1 MWFIKNVIPSRDLI
15 LLYVSHPI
23 FWQTRVMKSPGV
35 AQGGLARLRG
45 RVRRGAHCAVRSFIH
60 SCVLPFAIVFCI
72 LCSDSA
78 KFRQNCFLIYSKN
91 CFLNVT
97 LIKISEKLRK
107 FNSEK
112 SGVHLTTCF
121 CKHLLPLMKMRGDYA
136 ENNKSGAIADVAF
149 SFSVVSW
156 YTLKRVAKTKLKNL
170 VREKSKS
177 WKLAKAGMM

>member
-1 MWFIKNVIPSRDLI
+1 VNSGKIWPTIWQKLENEPDFNVIKKNVIPSRDLI

-45 RVRRGAHCAVRSFIH
+45 RVRRGAHRAVRSFIH
-60 SCVLPFAIVFCI
+60 SCVLPFAMVFCI

-78 KFRQNCFLIYSKN
+78 KFHKIVLIYSKN

-107 FNSEK
+107 
-112 SGVHLTTCF
+112 V
-121 CKHLLPLMKMRGDYA
+121 
-136 ENNKSGAIADVAF
+136 
-149 SFSVVSW
+149 
-156 YTLKRVAKTKLKNL
+156 
-170 VREKSKS
+170 
-177 WKLAKAGMM
+177 